1 MLKKIK
7 TVVKLI
13 LNAGKATPAPPIGPA
28 LGQHGINIA
37 SFCKEFNAKTNASAG
52 FLIPVKIVVYEDKS
66 FSFLLKSPTASSLLL
81 KEANITK
88 GSSFSSKLK
97 VGDINFNQLKNVF
110 YLKIND
116 LNTVDIKKG
125 CSILIGTAKSL
136 GISVS

>member
-28 LGQHGINIA
+28 LGQQGINIA
-37 SFCKEFNAKTNASAG
+37 SFCKEFNSKTNGSAG
-52 FLIPVKIVVYEDKS
+52 FLIPVRIIVYEDKS

-81 KEANITK
+81 KEANIAK
-88 GSSFSSKLK
+88 GSSFSNKLK

-110 YLKIND
+110 
-116 LNTVDIKKG
+116 
-125 CSILIGTAKSL
+125 SL
-136 GISVS
+136 